1 MQKNDGHIECHL
13 NQIVPE
19 TISISFTK
27 YSSLKAGGNAVH
39 KTGDN
44 RGEGL
49 VLVKRCSRT
58 W

>member
-1 MQKNDGHIECHL
+1 MNKNHGHIEFPL

-27 YSSLKAGGNAVH
+27 YSSLEAGGNAVH
-39 KTGDN
+39 KTGEN
-44 RGEGL
+44 EGEGL
-49 VLVKRCSRT
+49 VLVKSGSRT